1 MFTHLS
7 VCCPHQGS
15 FPRNTKQWAKTN
27 LRQDWKNV
35 TRYFVK
41 LGLSN
46 VVTKLVLRY
55 KNVTIISLLNAATTL
70 SSDVGEAFISNE
82 LTTSI
87 QPMVDIVTTSLSLL
101 GGWMFSSNS
110 LRNIFP
116 RTVLWLRHEKSSPD
130 LQPGYAEL
138 FGFLICRHL
147 LNFGKFSET
156 SFITVSCEHT

>member
-1 MFTHLS
+1 M
-7 VCCPHQGS
+7 
-15 FPRNTKQWAKTN
+15 
-27 LRQDWKNV
+27 RQDWKNV

-70 SSDVGEAFISNE
+70 SSDVGEALISNE

-101 GGWMFSSNS
+101 GG
-110 LRNIFP
+110 
-116 RTVLWLRHEKSSPD
+116 
-130 LQPGYAEL
+130 
-138 FGFLICRHL
+138 
-147 LNFGKFSET
+147 
-156 SFITVSCEHT
+156 